1 MKEKIDLIVVPFH
14 DYKKWIKE
22 GFRTRDAHLFEQFKK
37 NKNVNK
43 ILVINR
49 PMSLLEMILKRCS
62 WKTKVGKK
70 IAGNKIWQLNKVT
83 EKVFCLDIFSFS
95 IIKVMIQRK
104 KWWNTIFFNKKVI
117 EIINLSLEFLNMNN
131 RVLFLENPMAVGLVN
146 HIGEKIF
153 AFDSIDNW
161 LYHPQMHQIK
171 SIIEKNYKFIGENA
185 DIIFTVSK
193 SLHVYFSKINKN
205 VLLMM
210 KKKEIRL
217 VLDIWEKS
225 KIELILI

>member
-83 EKVFCLDIFSFS
+83 GKVFCLDIFSFS

-161 LYHPQMHQIK
+161 LYHPQMHKIK

-193 SLHVYFSKINKN
+193 SLHVYF
-205 VLLMM
+205 
-210 KKKEIRL
+210 
-217 VLDIWEKS
+217 
-225 KIELILI
+225 